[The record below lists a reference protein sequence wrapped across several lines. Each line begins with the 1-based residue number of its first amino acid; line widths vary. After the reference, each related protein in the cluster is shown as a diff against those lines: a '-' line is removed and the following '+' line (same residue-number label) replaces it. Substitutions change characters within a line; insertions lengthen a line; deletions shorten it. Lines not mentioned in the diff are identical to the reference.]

1 MVSKNAL
8 SFKPSKLDQSYKIQ
22 GQSEFSGTL
31 PRTFDL
37 DSVPKI
43 KDEKCSL
50 CLEKFRKLTDL
61 RLGGSK
67 PYNCTKCGVSICD
80 KCSIN
85 KM

>member
-1 MVSKNAL
+1 M
-8 SFKPSKLDQSYKIQ
+8 
-22 GQSEFSGTL
+22 L

-43 KDEKCSL
+43 KDDKCSL

-67 PYNCTKCGVSICD
+67 AGNCSKCGAACCD
-80 KCSIN
+80 KCSTKKIQLSQRDETKYKVCN
-85 KM
+85 KCHATM